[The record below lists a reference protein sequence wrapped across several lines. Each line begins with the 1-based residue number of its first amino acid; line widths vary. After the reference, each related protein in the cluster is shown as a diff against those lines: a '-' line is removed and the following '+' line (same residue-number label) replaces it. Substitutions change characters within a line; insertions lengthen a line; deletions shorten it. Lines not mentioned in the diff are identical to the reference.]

1 MDTEAHVFPE
11 DPQPEAVISGAALQN
26 STTPFRVRLSK
37 NTPIADWGNAAAK
50 GGFHSTPSL
59 RYTNAGS

>member
-1 MDTEAHVFPE
+1 MDTEAHAFPE
-11 DPQPEAVISGAALQN
+11 GPQPEAAISGAALHN

-37 NTPIADWGNAAAK
+37 NTRIADWGNAAAK
-50 GGFHSTPSL
+50 EGLHATPSL